1 MGSLTTRKDNS
12 MKKKRDRKDK
22 LIEQYK
28 KDVEELMEKHN
39 FQSFLTCLR
48 IAKMAFITSYH
59 GRNKTFL
66 KGFYKMDT
74 KDTVEFLDNRIIP
87 VVSWVK
93 PKV

>member
-1 MGSLTTRKDNS
+1 
-12 MKKKRDRKDK
+12 MKKKQDRKDK

-28 KDVEELMEKHN
+28 KDVEELMERHD
-39 FQSFLTCLR
+39 FRTFLSCLR

-66 KGFYKMDT
+66 KGFYKMDADET
-74 KDTVEFLDNRIIP
+74 AKFVDTRIIP
-87 VVSWVK
+87 IVSWVK